1 MSEPSIRKIKIP
13 LTPSGQKLP
22 KKVKKRDSEPST
34 NSSSILHDLARF
46 MQKKYKILASWK
58 GEPLELLE
66 LCKTRSESKCLLE
79 LFTQSKKA
87 VKKASKPVT
96 NEPTTKTS
104 KSTKTTVKKPLF
116 TTKKVKRHSG
126 SNETRKAVEREKEK
140 KDDENTITEIAQRSK

>member
-22 KKVKKRDSEPST
+22 KKTKKRHSETTT
-34 NSSSILHDLARF
+34 NISVICDLARF
-46 MQKKYKILASWK
+46 MQKKYKILPAWK
-58 GEPLELLE
+58 GESIELLE

-87 VKKASKPVT
+87 VKKASKTAT

-104 KSTKTTVKKPLF
+104 KSSKTGKKPLF
-116 TTKKVKRHSG
+116 TSKMVKRRSG
-126 SNETRKAVEREKEK
+126 SNKTQKVVEKEK
-140 KDDENTITEIAQRSK
+140 KDEENTITEIAQRSK

>member
-22 KKVKKRDSEPST
+22 KKTKKRRHSETS
-34 NSSSILHDLARF
+34 NSSILHDLARF
-46 MQKKYKILASWK
+46 MQKKYKILATWK
-58 GEPLELLE
+58 GDPLELLE

-87 VKKASKPVT
+87 VKKASKTTT

-104 KSTKTTVKKPLF
+104 KSSSKKPLF
-116 TTKKVKRHSG
+116 TSKKVKRRSG
-126 SNETRKAVEREKEK
+126 SNKTQKVVEKEK
-140 KDDENTITEIAQRSK
+140 KDEENTITEIAQRSK